1 MCSVDVIIC
10 FKRGNDINIIRNST
24 CLWPF
29 KKENN
34 FFGGGAESLYYVA
47 LGFLEVTI

>member
-1 MCSVDVIIC
+1 MYSVDVIIC

-29 KKENN
+29 KKENI
-34 FFGGGAESLYYVA
+34 FFGEAESLYYVA